1 MLKSC
6 KAYRMVGGSGLLQ
19 VGHQPFLL
27 EVIGA
32 CHIHVRLLPGEILV
46 DATAAQLTMRIPVLR
61 HELLARQMTEDGH
74 ALGQLIAVIGDRGQ
88 LAEPIDFVPKLA
100 RQVLTL

>member
-1 MLKSC
+1 MKYVRT
-6 KAYRMVGGSGLLQ
+6 YRIIGGSRFLE
-19 VGHQPFLL
+19 VGHQPLLL
-27 EVIGA
+27 EVVGA
-32 CHIHVRLLPGEILV
+32 RHIHVGLLPGEILV
-46 DATAAQLTMRIPVLR
+46 DTTAAQVTVRIPVLR

-100 RQVLTL
+100 R